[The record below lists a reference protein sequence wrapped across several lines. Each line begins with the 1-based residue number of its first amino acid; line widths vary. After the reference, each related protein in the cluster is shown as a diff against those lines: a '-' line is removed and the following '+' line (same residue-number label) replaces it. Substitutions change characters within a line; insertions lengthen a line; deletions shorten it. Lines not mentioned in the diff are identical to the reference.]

1 MCFFFPK
8 SHKVCKES
16 RIVLFGCS
24 ESILIIK
31 FLYNSGSDGS
41 PSYLSSDINNNLS
54 VRQILKEKRTLFIFC
69 KINIKVAA

>member
-31 FLYNSGSDGS
+31 FLYDSGSDLS
-41 PSYLSSDINNNLS
+41 PSYSSSDINNNLS
-54 VRQILKEKRTLFIFC
+54 VRQILKESVRYLFFV
-69 KINIKVAA
+69 K

>member
-54 VRQILKEKRTLFIFC
+54 VRQILKESVRYLFFV
-69 KINIKVAA
+69 K